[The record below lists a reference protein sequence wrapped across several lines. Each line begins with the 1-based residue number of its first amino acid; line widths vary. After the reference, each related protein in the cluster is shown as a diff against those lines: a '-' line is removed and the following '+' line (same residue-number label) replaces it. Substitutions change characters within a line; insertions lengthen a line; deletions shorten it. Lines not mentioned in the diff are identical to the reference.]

1 MPEFKKDY
9 TIEIDNLKD
18 FITVTFVIIDD
29 FYHKVTPAH
38 IKNRRNIDKAI
49 MSDSEIITLSL
60 IGELL
65 SIDSEKF
72 WFSFCTRNL
81 NDLFPEFCT
90 RTRFHRTRKS
100 LYKVM
105 EQICQEITYFLSY
118 DNQQY
123 RIIDSMSVPV
133 CEFGRAH
140 FHKAFKPEAAYG
152 RCTSKKEIYYGFK
165 FHALTTF
172 DGYLTDFI
180 LTPANVDNRAAVWD
194 LTHSLSPVS
203 IIGDKGYI
211 GDKFASEL
219 KSQREINLITIK
231 RKKAAN
237 QFSKEFRQL
246 LFKTRRRIETTFS
259 QLSSQMNIQRVLT
272 KSKWGL
278 ISRITNKILAHN
290 ICYFINKVLD
300 INPNI
305 SEIKELIFG

>member
-60 IGELL
+60 VGELL
-65 SIDSEKF
+65 SIDSEKS
-72 WFSFCTRNL
+72 WLSFCTRNL
-81 NDLFPEFCT
+81 KDLFPEFCT

-105 EQICQEITYFLSY
+105 EQIRQEITWFLRY
-118 DNQQY
+118 TYEQY
-123 RIIDSMSVPV
+123 RIIDSMPIPV

-140 FHKAFKPEAAYG
+140 FHRAFKPEAAYG
-152 RCTSKKEIYYGFK
+152 RCVSKKETYYGFK
-165 FHALTTF
+165 LHSLTAL

-180 LTPANVDNRAAVWD
+180 LTPANIDDRAAALD
-194 LTHSLSPVS
+194 LTSSLSPVT

-211 GDKFASEL
+211 GDRFISEL
-219 KSQREINLITIK
+219 KSETKINLIAMK
-231 RKKAAN
+231 RKKTAN
-237 QFSKEFRQL
+237 QFSKEFRQTI
-246 LFKTRRRIETTFS
+246 FKARRRIETTFS
-259 QLSSQMNIQRVLT
+259 QLSGQLNIQRVLA
-272 KSKWGL
+272 KSMWGL
-278 ISRITNKILAHN
+278 VTRITNKILAHN
-290 ICYFINKVLD
+290 LCYFINKVFN

-305 SEIKELIFG
+305 SKIKHLVFG